1 MQIAKLG
8 FARYR
13 EAMQLACCTAVEL
26 ELTATA
32 GQSRKAPSP
41 SADFNDLSNTLYH
54 GAALLDD
61 LANDAR
67 FSDDAL
73 TVQWARG
80 HPLAPSIRAWRRL
93 LTHGR
98 TVNAYH
104 THR

>member
-73 TVQWARG
+73 TVQWGARTPARSSL
-80 HPLAPSIRAWRRL
+80 HAIRW
-93 LTHGR
+93 
-98 TVNAYH
+98 
-104 THR
+104 